1 MFVLYNLSYLELCTN
16 SVGAFLRTSWHAAT
30 IGLVTIEFVIM
41 TIGLSGYRLDLVF
54 GTIHRSYQ
62 CRDLYI

>member
-1 MFVLYNLSYLELCTN
+1 
-16 SVGAFLRTSWHAAT
+16 
-30 IGLVTIEFVIM
+30 M

-62 CRDLYI
+62 YSDLYI